1 MEQRLNAFRKA
12 VLLRLTTPWRC
23 RHRRWVSHLLVT
35 VTLGWACTA
44 SQAGAGSSGGS
55 QTITRVTSPGVDARI
70 TTDSRVSQN
79 FYAASLDEVW
89 EALVA
94 AYNQLGIPVPAINHA
109 GWRVGNPRVQ
119 VRRIGDERMSRF
131 FECGQASMGRPR
143 ADQYDVTFSIFSHL
157 QQAADGRAVLLTEA
171 DGSARPRSVSTNPV
185 HCSSKG
191 TLEKRIADLVMDSLD
206 RGGAPLR

>member
-1 MEQRLNAFRKA
+1 M
-12 VLLRLTTPWRC
+12 
-23 RHRRWVSHLLVT
+23 LVT
-35 VTLGWACTA
+35 VAVGWACTV
-44 SQAGAGSSGGS
+44 SQAGAGFPEGS
-55 QTITRVTSPGVDARI
+55 QTITRVTSPGVDVRI
-70 TTDSRVSQN
+70 TADRRVSQN
-79 FYAASLDEVW
+79 FFDASLDEVW

-94 AYNQLGIPVPAINHA
+94 TYKQLGIPVPATNHA

-143 ADQYDVTFSIFSHL
+143 ADQYDVTFSIFSRL
-157 QQAADGRAVLLTEA
+157 QQAADGRTVLLTEV

-206 RGGAPLR
+206 RGCAPLR

>member
-1 MEQRLNAFRKA
+1 MCFGRQSLE
-12 VLLRLTTPWRC
+12 RLTTPSRC
-23 RHRRWVSHLLVT
+23 RHRRWVSHMLVT
-35 VTLGWACTA
+35 VAVGWACTV
-44 SQAGAGSSGGS
+44 SQAGAGSSEGS
-55 QTITRVTSPGVDARI
+55 QTITRVTSPGVDVRI
-70 TTDSRVSQN
+70 TADRRVSQN
-79 FYAASLDEVW
+79 FFDASLDEVW

-94 AYNQLGIPVPAINHA
+94 AYKQLGIPVPATNHA

-143 ADQYDVTFSIFSHL
+143 ADQYDVTFSIFSRL
-157 QQAADGRAVLLTEA
+157 QQAADGRTVLLTEV

-191 TLEKRIADLVMDSLD
+191 TLEKRIADLVVDSLD
-206 RGGAPLR
+206 RGSAPLR